1 MALTRDFRETIL
13 AVMRRDSVFRRGILS
28 DELESMPGPARPPVL
43 SFSYGARTFNILD
56 EVAQQFSASGS
67 DIFHSE

>member
-1 MALTRDFRETIL
+1 
-13 AVMRRDSVFRRGILS
+13 
-28 DELESMPGPARPPVL
+28 MPGPARPPVL
-43 SFSYGARTFNILD
+43 NFSYGARTFNILD